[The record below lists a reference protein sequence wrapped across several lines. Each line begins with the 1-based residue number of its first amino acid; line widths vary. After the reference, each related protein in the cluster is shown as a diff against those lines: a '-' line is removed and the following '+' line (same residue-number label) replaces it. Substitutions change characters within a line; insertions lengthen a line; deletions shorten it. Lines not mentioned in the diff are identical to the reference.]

1 MEYTV
6 SCQSG
11 RNDLTDLVN
20 VLSIKVCGI
29 FMDYY
34 LCYQRKMMPRLRNHQ
49 NILCRKK
56 ERLEKFAK
64 MMGVFYCS
72 NSMGEVVPRCSAR
85 V

>member
-1 MEYTV
+1 MKYTV

-34 LCYQRKMMPRLRNHQ
+34 LCCQRKMMPRLSS
-49 NILCRKK
+49 KK
-56 ERLEKFAK
+56 SSK
-64 MMGVFYCS
+64 Y
-72 NSMGEVVPRCSAR
+72 SM
-85 V
+85 